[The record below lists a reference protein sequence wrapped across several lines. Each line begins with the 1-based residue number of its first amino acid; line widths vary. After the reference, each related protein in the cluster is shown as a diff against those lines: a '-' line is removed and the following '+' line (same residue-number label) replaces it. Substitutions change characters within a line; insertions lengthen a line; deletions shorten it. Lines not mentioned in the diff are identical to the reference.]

1 MAAAYRPRLKEKY
14 EQEVRPAL
22 MEAFG
27 YRNIHQAPAP
37 TKVCIS
43 MGVSEGGSN
52 FDTLEK
58 AMKEVARVIGQQPCI
73 TRAKRSVANF
83 GVRKGMPIGLRATLR
98 HDRMWEFLDRLF
110 TIAIPRIRDFRGLPR
125 ESMDGRGS
133 YSLGITDLLIF
144 PELNYDDVEKTRGLH
159 ITITTSA
166 QTDEEGRELLERLGL
181 PLKRVEQERVGS

>member
-1 MAAAYRPRLKEKY
+1 
-14 EQEVRPAL
+14 
-22 MEAFG
+22 
-27 YRNIHQAPAP
+27 
-37 TKVCIS
+37 
-43 MGVSEGGSN
+43 
-52 FDTLEK
+52 
-58 AMKEVARVIGQQPCI
+58 
-73 TRAKRSVANF
+73 
-83 GVRKGMPIGLRATLR
+83 VRKGMPIGLRATLR

-144 PELNYDDVEKTRGLH
+144 PELNYENYDDVEKTRGLH

-181 PLKRVEQERVGS
+181 PLKRAE